1 MQASKSSVHERFFSF
16 TSTFV
21 CGFPQPPRLS
31 SFSWDNCDEGKDPA
45 VLKSLTLQPD
55 PIVVPGDVIVSAEG
69 KTTVPLVSPQKV
81 SPGLG
86 GRGAGSGQPAGTAE
100 GAYPWGC
107 EGFQNSQTCQVHS
120 RNLPPR
126 FL

>member
-1 MQASKSSVHERFFSF
+1 M
-16 TSTFV
+16 
-21 CGFPQPPRLS
+21 
-31 SFSWDNCDEGKDPA
+31 
-45 VLKSLTLQPD
+45 LKSLTLQPD

-86 GRGAGSGQPAGTAE
+86 GRGAGSGKPAGTE
-100 GAYPWGC
+100 GGAHPRGC
-107 EGFQNSQTCQVHS
+107 EGFQNSQTYQVHLYEPATMPS
-120 RNLPPR
+120 